1 MPIDSFDIERVAVT
15 SGSVLG
21 LLGTIWVGVKTIY
34 PRLKK
39 WFSRPARLEAILE
52 SEVIPFINLV
62 KQELTPDN
70 MGMTLRDMIK
80 SLKKDVELTKHEALI
95 SFKREPVPLIRFNH
109 EGFCIAVNDKF
120 TELSGIPASD
130 SLHNGWVLAVQENE
144 REVLFES
151 WRECFMGHIPFEV
164 GVHII
169 NHNSK
174 IITYVLIKAIYFKT
188 NDELL
193 GGLLV
198 LEEIANDGI

>member
-1 MPIDSFDIERVAVT
+1 MDSFDIERVAVT

-34 PRLKK
+34 PRIKK

-70 MGMTLRDMIK
+70 MGVTLRDMIK
-80 SLKKDVELTKHEALI
+80 SLKKDVELAKHQVMI
-95 SFKREPVPLIRFNH
+95 SFQREPVPLIRFDH
-109 EGFCIAVNDKF
+109 EGFCLAVNDKF
-120 TELSGIPASD
+120 VELSGIPAAE
-130 SLHNGWVLAVQENE
+130 SLHNGWVLSIQESE
-144 REVLFES
+144 RNFLFET
-151 WRECFMGHIPFEV
+151 WRDCFSDQRPFEA
-164 GVHII
+164 GVHIK
-169 NHNSK
+169 NHQTK
-174 IITYVLIKAIYFKT
+174 VIQYVMIRAIYFKT

-198 LEEIANDGI
+198 IEEVSNDGI